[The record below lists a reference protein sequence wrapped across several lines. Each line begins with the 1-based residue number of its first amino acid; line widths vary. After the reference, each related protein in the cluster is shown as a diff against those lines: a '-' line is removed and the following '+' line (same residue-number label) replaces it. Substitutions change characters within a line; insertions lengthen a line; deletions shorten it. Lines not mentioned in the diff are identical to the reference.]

1 MIRLDFQPWGE
12 SLAEL
17 ADAARRAEDA
27 GAGVLWAP
35 ELHRSAPVTAAAL
48 AATTTRVG
56 VGTGIAL
63 AFARSPM
70 LTALSALD
78 LDELSGGRFR
88 LGLGT
93 GVRRLI
99 GDWHGMPFDPPVAR
113 LRDTVAIIRAVVAGA
128 YTGEPI
134 EHTGEASI
142 AVRGWRRPYPP
153 VRERIPVYL
162 AAMGPAMT
170 ALAGEIGDGWLSHEL
185 CPPGHLADTI
195 LPVLRKG
202 SARNRNRVTSA
213 GTATGA
219 GQATNTGPVTGAGT
233 AASAATAVLPGRT
246 PEVVVSAC
254 CSVDADPVVARD
266 RARGVVGFYASVQ
279 TYADLFA
286 EYADEQAAV
295 VAARREGRAA
305 EALAEFVPAPMA
317 AAYTLSGTRDD
328 VAAGIAR
335 YDGLADAVK
344 LSPPTHGLAPAQIRV
359 AQNAIIDLIRELA

>member
-17 ADAARRAEDA
+17 TDAARRAEDA

-48 AATTTRVG
+48 SAATTRAG

-142 AVRGWRRPYPP
+142 NVRGWRRPYRP

-185 CPPGHLADTI
+185 CPPAHLAEAI
-195 LPVLRKG
+195 LPMLRKG
-202 SARNRNRVTSA
+202 STRRDK
-213 GTATGA
+213 TA
-219 GQATNTGPVTGAGT
+219 GAGT
-233 AASAATAVLPGRT
+233 AQPPADTAAATQATGGSAATPLGDL

-254 CSVDADPVVARD
+254 CSVDADAAVARD

-286 EYADEQAAV
+286 EYADEHTAI

-328 VAAGIAR
+328 VAAGLAR
-335 YDGLADAVK
+335 YEGLADAVK
-344 LSPPTHGLAPAQIRV
+344 LSPPTHGLAPAQIRG

>member
-17 ADAARRAEDA
+17 TDAARRAEDA

-48 AATTTRVG
+48 AAATGRVG

-142 AVRGWRRPYPP
+142 SVRGWRRPYPP

-195 LPVLRKG
+195 LPMLRKG
-202 SARNRNRVTSA
+202 SARNRNK
-213 GTATGA
+213 TAGA
-219 GQATNTGPVTGAGT
+219 GQATNADPVTGAGT
-233 AASAATAVLPGRT
+233 AASAATAVLPGGT

-254 CSVDADPVVARD
+254 CSVDADAAVARD

-286 EYADEQAAV
+286 EYADEHAAV

-305 EALAEFVPAPMA
+305 EALAELVPAPMA

-335 YDGLADAVK
+335 YEGLADAVK
-344 LSPPTHGLAPAQIRV
+344 LSPPTHGLAPAQIRA

>member
-12 SLAEL
+12 SLTEL
-17 ADAARRAEDA
+17 TDAARRAEDA
-27 GAGVLWAP
+27 GAGVLWAA

-48 AATTTRVG
+48 AATTTRAG

-113 LRDTVAIIRAVVAGA
+113 LRDTVAIVRAVVAGA
-128 YTGEPI
+128 YAGEPI

-185 CPPGHLADTI
+185 CPPAHLADTI
-195 LPVLRKG
+195 LPMLRKG
-202 SARNRNRVTSA
+202 SART
-213 GTATGA
+213 
-219 GQATNTGPVTGAGT
+219 
-233 AASAATAVLPGRT
+233 GRT

-254 CSVDADPVVARD
+254 CSVDADAAVARD

-279 TYADLFA
+279 TYVDLFA
-286 EYADEQAAV
+286 EYADEHTAI

-344 LSPPTHGLAPAQIRV
+344 LSPPTHGLAPAQIRA
-359 AQNAIIDLIRELA
+359 AQNAIIDLIRELV

>member
-17 ADAARRAEDA
+17 SDAARRAEDA

-35 ELHRSAPVTAAAL
+35 ELHRSAPVTAAVL
-48 AATTTRVG
+48 AAATSRAG

-134 EHTGEASI
+134 EHTGEVSVN
-142 AVRGWRRPYPP
+142 VRGWRRPYPP

-195 LPVLRKG
+195 LPMLRKG
-202 SARNRNRVTSA
+202 SARRGR
-213 GTATGA
+213 TAA
-219 GQATNTGPVTGAGT
+219 TGAGT
-233 AASAATAVLPGRT
+233 AQPPAGAAAALRATGGTATAPGDLP
-246 PEVVVSAC
+246 EIVVSAC
-254 CSVDADPVVARD
+254 CSVDADAGTARD

-286 EYADEQAAV
+286 GHADEHTAI
-295 VAARREGRAA
+295 VAARRDGRAA
-305 EALAEFVPAPMA
+305 EALAGFVPAPMA

-335 YDGLADAVK
+335 YAGLADAVK
-344 LSPPTHGLAPAQIRV
+344 LSPPTHGLAPAQIRA
-359 AQNAIIDLIRELA
+359 AQNAIIDLIRELS

>member
-17 ADAARRAEDA
+17 TDAARRAEDA

-48 AATTTRVG
+48 AAATSRAG

-113 LRDTVAIIRAVVAGA
+113 LRDIVAIIRAVVAGA

-134 EHTGEASI
+134 EHTGEASV

-195 LPVLRKG
+195 LPMLRKG
-202 SARNRNRVTSA
+202 SARNRNKVTSA
-213 GTATGA
+213 GTATG
-219 GQATNTGPVTGAGT
+219 
-233 AASAATAVLPGRT
+233 AATAVLPGRT

-254 CSVDADPVVARD
+254 CSVDDDAAVARD

-286 EYADEQAAV
+286 DYADEHAAI

-305 EALAEFVPAPMA
+305 EALAEFVPVPMA

-344 LSPPTHGLAPAQIRV
+344 LSPPTHGLAPAQVRA